1 MQSQQWVLSVWISS
15 RLEAT
20 LGVSHWLS
28 DWVMRVNRSLTFWS
42 RGLQTWVV
50 WQWQPATEKIRI
62 TVTVLLNPAN
72 TSTFGAPGSA
82 PGRHLH
88 RLKRVPNP
96 LSLILYYIT
105 LASTERNVCGWNQE
119 VVTGVNSLQRHAD
132 STKKH
137 WYSSTVFQVAEVSH
151 LQDGV
156 VLPGVFGVVPL
167 QETPPRGAA
176 RPSKLRQ
183 VQVSK
188 AQLQENTREFAPF
201 SGNLTWISWIQTAAE
216 RMLACTPPPAL
227 NSLNYCLT

>member
-1 MQSQQWVLSVWISS
+1 MGPLCLNQFKT
-15 RLEAT
+15 R
-20 LGVSHWLS
+20 SHFGS
-28 DWVMRVNRSLTFWS
+28 FTLTF
-42 RGLQTWVV
+42 GLSNESEQIPYVLKQGSPDMSCVAMT
-50 WQWQPATEKIRI
+50 TCNRKIRI